1 LIYIY
6 IYIVI
11 FSLYLFCYCFFIL
24 FKLLFK
30 PKILGL
36 FLAKKF
42 YYIKNKF
49 LEPRQSMNTMSD
61 ELCFSVTCD
70 IRVTELKTKL
80 EGIEFDIRI
89 MEDMLAQDLT
99 ITNLISEQVSRLLL
113 GLLTYHLGHKPYK
126 L

>member
-1 LIYIY
+1 MILLLEMGLRQVKVLKTPRCRPDRLFLKKNKLNCLIYIYIYIY

-61 ELCFSVTCD
+61 ELY
-70 IRVTELKTKL
+70 TEFLC
-80 EGIEFDIRI
+80 
-89 MEDMLAQDLT
+89 
-99 ITNLISEQVSRLLL
+99 NL
-113 GLLTYHLGHKPYK
+113 
-126 L
+126 